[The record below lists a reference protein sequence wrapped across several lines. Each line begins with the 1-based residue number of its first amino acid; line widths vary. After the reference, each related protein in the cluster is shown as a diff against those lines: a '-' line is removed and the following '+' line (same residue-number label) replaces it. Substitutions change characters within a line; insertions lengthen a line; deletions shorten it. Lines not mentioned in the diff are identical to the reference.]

1 MGRVV
6 KQGSPLGFTD
16 RRKIEPPPPKPVLM
30 AMGVA
35 DPVIHTE
42 EPETPQA
49 VVKKAK
55 TTKKPAAK
63 RITK

>member
-6 KQGSPLGFTD
+6 KQGAPLGFTD
-16 RRKIEPPPPKPVLM
+16 RRKIDPPPPAPVSM

-42 EPETPQA
+42 EPETPKA

-55 TTKKPAAK
+55 ATKKAAAK
-63 RITK
+63 RISK